1 MKNYRPISLLP
12 IFAKVFGR
20 LSFTSLFAHFHDNDL
35 FTKSKS
41 GFLPGESYISQLLSI
56 VHEFQSSFGCNPP
69 VDARAIFLDIS
80 KAFDIVWHQGLLFK
94 LKSYTVEGSLFC
106 VLENYLENRNKRVIL
121 HGQCSSWKNIV
132 SGVPQ
137 GSVLGT
143 LLFLTYINDLPNGL
157 VSRCKIFADDTSIFT
172 EVFDKNLSQ
181 NVLNNDLSIIS
192 EWAFQWKM

>member
-1 MKNYRPISLLP
+1 M
-12 IFAKVFGR
+12 
-20 LSFTSLFAHFHDNDL
+20 
-35 FTKSKS
+35 
-41 GFLPGESYISQLLSI
+41 
-56 VHEFQSSFGCNPP
+56 
-69 VDARAIFLDIS
+69 
-80 KAFDIVWHQGLLFK
+80 WHQGLLFK